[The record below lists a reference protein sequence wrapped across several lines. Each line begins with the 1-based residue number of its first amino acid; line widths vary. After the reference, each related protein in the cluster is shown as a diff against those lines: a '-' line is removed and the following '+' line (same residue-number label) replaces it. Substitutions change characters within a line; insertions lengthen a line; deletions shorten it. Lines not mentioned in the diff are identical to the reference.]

1 MTRKVHARRSSL
13 GVTFPAPTS
22 RYRKQ
27 DRYRRHGSADIRIP
41 DQTFTPKQHDLGQDC
56 IQANQG
62 RRKSEYLQ
70 ALLVR
75 ELRSRFG
82 NALDLPDPF
91 PRSCKNSPVR
101 G

>member
-1 MTRKVHARRSSL
+1 M
-13 GVTFPAPTS
+13 TFPARNS

-27 DRYRRHGSADIRIP
+27 DRYRRHSSADIRIP

-62 RRKSEYLQ
+62 RRLSEYRQ
-70 ALLVR
+70 DPLLR

-82 NALDLPDPF
+82 NALDLPGPF

>member
-1 MTRKVHARRSSL
+1 M
-13 GVTFPAPTS
+13 TFPARNS

-62 RRKSEYLQ
+62 RRLEGERQ
-70 ALLVR
+70 EVR
-75 ELRSRFG
+75 QREPVPELCEHQKTNDRRHV
-82 NALDLPDPF
+82 
-91 PRSCKNSPVR
+91 C
-101 G
+101 